1 LLVSNPAIQYY
12 CYESAKIEL
21 LKTRLSPSGTVPSL
35 RPLEAFMVGALA
47 KGLAT
52 VITYP
57 LQLSQ
62 LLMRL
67 QKNDKQKQLEEGE
80 RDCDGNEKDS
90 EISSRKLL
98 GGNSTPLSR
107 GGGCDTKRNRLEQT
121 DRQRES
127 DGIAYKGLFDCMKT
141 LYKHGG
147 MRALYSGMDA
157 KLIQT
162 VLTSALTFLTYEQIL
177 DVVARS
183 YWLFSKRLN
192 S

>member
-1 LLVSNPAIQYY
+1 M
-12 CYESAKIEL
+12 EL
-21 LKTRLSPSGTVPSL
+21 LKTRLNPSGTVPSL
-35 RPLEAFMVGALA
+35 RPLEAFVVAALA

-67 QKNDKQKQLEEGE
+67 QTNEKKIKLEGE
-80 RDCDGNEKDS
+80 RDCDGNGDGNEKDT
-90 EISSRKLL
+90 EISSQKLL

-107 GGGCDTKRNRLEQT
+107 GGRGYDTKRNRMEQKEH
-121 DRQRES
+121 QRES
-127 DGIAYKGLFDCMKT
+127 DGRAYTGLFDCMKT
-141 LYKHGG
+141 LYKQGG
-147 MRALYSGMDA
+147 MKALYTGMDA

-192 S
+192 T